1 MFDVYANT
9 RRVRSGGVEVVVA
22 DHGPVDGTPVIM
34 IHGFPDS
41 ARLWRHQI
49 PRLCEAGYRVLAP
62 DLRGFGR
69 SDKPTDVA
77 EYTMAKVATDM
88 VVVLD
93 DAGVDKAHVVGH
105 DWGAAIAWYLAI
117 ARTEK
122 VQSLTACSVGHP
134 TAFQSAGREQVEKSW
149 YMLMFQFEGIA
160 EQWLSANDWDGMR
173 RWLGPHPEME
183 NWIGGLSRPG
193 ALASALAMYR
203 ANMGP
208 KRFLSPPLDLPPV
221 RVPVM
226 GLWST
231 EDVALVE
238 TQMTESEEFVAG
250 EWRYER
256 IEGASHWIPLDQPGL
271 VSDLLIDW
279 LDM

>member
-1 MFDVYANT
+1 
-9 RRVRSGGVEVVVA
+9 
-22 DHGPVDGTPVIM
+22 M

-49 PRLCEAGYRVLAP
+49 PRLSEAGYRVLAP
-62 DLRGFGR
+62 DLRGFGW
-69 SDKPTDVA
+69 SDKPTHLA
-77 EYTMAKVATDM
+77 EYSIAKVAADM
-88 VVVLD
+88 VAVLD
-93 DAGVDKAHVVGH
+93 DAGVDRAHVVGH
-105 DWGAAIAWYLAI
+105 DWGAAISWYLAI
-117 ARTEK
+117 ARSER
-122 VQSLTACSVGHP
+122 VQSLTAFSVGHP

-173 RWLGPHPEME
+173 RWLGPHPEMK
-183 NWIGGLSRPG
+183 NWIEDLSRPG

-208 KRFLSPPLDLPPV
+208 ERFLSPPLDLPPLE
-221 RVPVM
+221 VPVM
-226 GLWST
+226 GVWST
-231 EDVALVE
+231 EDVALLE
-238 TQMTESEEFVAG
+238 AQMTESEEFVAG

-256 IEGASHWIPLDQPGL
+256 IEGASHWIPLDQPDL